1 MLNHIS
7 GALKLRR
14 VILVGTWY
22 YISVLTVAF
31 GLSIA
36 TDASALEVANGLS
49 VNGLSVNGL
58 SVNGLSVN
66 GLSVN
71 GLSVNGTERSAG
83 LRLEAIVLQDE
94 QVLLIE

>member
-1 MLNHIS
+1 MFIRS
-7 GALKLRR
+7 
-14 VILVGTWY
+14 
-22 YISVLTVAF
+22 YISVITVAF

-71 GLSVNGTERSAG
+71 GTERSAG
-83 LRLEAIVLQDE
+83 LRLKAIVLQDE
-94 QVLLIE
+94 QVLLID

>member
-1 MLNHIS
+1 MFIRS
-7 GALKLRR
+7 
-14 VILVGTWY
+14 

-66 GLSVN
+66 G
-71 GLSVNGTERSAG
+71 TEKSAG
-83 LRLEAIVLQDE
+83 LSLKAIILQDE

>member
-1 MLNHIS
+1 MFDRS
-7 GALKLRR
+7 
-14 VILVGTWY
+14 

-36 TDASALEVANGLS
+36 TEASALDTANGLS

-71 GLSVNGTERSAG
+71 GLSVNGVSPNGTEESAE
-83 LRLEAIVLQDE
+83 LEVKAIILQDGH
-94 QVLLIE
+94 VVPIK

>member
-1 MLNHIS
+1 MFIRS
-7 GALKLRR
+7 
-14 VILVGTWY
+14 

-58 SVNGLSVN
+58 SVNGTEKSADLS
-66 GLSVN
+66 LK
-71 GLSVNGTERSAG
+71 
-83 LRLEAIVLQDE
+83 AIILQDE
-94 QVLLIE
+94 QVLLIEEC

>member
-1 MLNHIS
+1 MFANS
-7 GALKLRR
+7 
-14 VILVGTWY
+14 
-22 YISVLTVAF
+22 YISILTVAF

-36 TDASALEVANGLS
+36 TGASALEVANGLS

-71 GLSVNGTERSAG
+71 GLSVDGTEKSAD
-83 LRLEAIVLQDE
+83 LRLKAIIMQDE
-94 QVLLIE
+94 RILLIE

>member
-1 MLNHIS
+1 MFIRS
-7 GALKLRR
+7 
-14 VILVGTWY
+14 

-49 VNGLSVNGL
+49 VNGLSVNG
-58 SVNGLSVN
+58 
-66 GLSVN
+66 
-71 GLSVNGTERSAG
+71 TERSAG
-83 LRLEAIVLQDE
+83 LRLKAIVLQDE

>member
-1 MLNHIS
+1 MFIRS
-7 GALKLRR
+7 
-14 VILVGTWY
+14 

-66 GLSVN
+66 G
-71 GLSVNGTERSAG
+71 TERSAG
-83 LRLEAIVLQDE
+83 LRLKAIILQDE
-94 QVLLIE
+94 QVLLID

>member
-1 MLNHIS
+1 MFIRS
-7 GALKLRR
+7 
-14 VILVGTWY
+14 

-66 GLSVN
+66 G
-71 GLSVNGTERSAG
+71 TEKSAG
-83 LRLEAIVLQDE
+83 LRLKAIVLQDE

>member
-1 MLNHIS
+1 MFIRS
-7 GALKLRR
+7 
-14 VILVGTWY
+14 

-66 GLSVN
+66 GTEKSANLS
-71 GLSVNGTERSAG
+71 LK
-83 LRLEAIVLQDE
+83 AIILQDE
-94 QVLLIE
+94 QVLLIEEC

>member
-1 MLNHIS
+1 MFIRS
-7 GALKLRR
+7 
-14 VILVGTWY
+14 

-66 GLSVN
+66 R
-71 GLSVNGTERSAG
+71 LSVNGTEKSAN
-83 LRLEAIVLQDE
+83 LSLKAIILQDE

>member
-1 MLNHIS
+1 
-7 GALKLRR
+7 
-14 VILVGTWY
+14 
-22 YISVLTVAF
+22 
-31 GLSIA
+31 
-36 TDASALEVANGLS
+36 
-49 VNGLSVNGL
+49 
-58 SVNGLSVN
+58 VNGLSVN

>member
-1 MLNHIS
+1 MFIRS
-7 GALKLRR
+7 
-14 VILVGTWY
+14 

-66 GLSVN
+66 G
-71 GLSVNGTERSAG
+71 TERSAG
-83 LRLEAIVLQDE
+83 LRLKAIVLQDE

>member
-1 MLNHIS
+1 MFIRS
-7 GALKLRR
+7 
-14 VILVGTWY
+14 

-66 GLSVN
+66 G
-71 GLSVNGTERSAG
+71 TERSAG

>member
-1 MLNHIS
+1 MFIRS
-7 GALKLRR
+7 
-14 VILVGTWY
+14 

-71 GLSVNGTERSAG
+71 GLSVNGLSVNGTEKSTG
-83 LRLEAIVLQDE
+83 LSLKAIILQDE

>member
-1 MLNHIS
+1 MFIRS
-7 GALKLRR
+7 
-14 VILVGTWY
+14 

-71 GLSVNGTERSAG
+71 GLSVNGLSVNGLSVNGLSVNGTEKSAG
-83 LRLEAIVLQDE
+83 LSLKAIILQDE

>member
-1 MLNHIS
+1 MFANS
-7 GALKLRR
+7 
-14 VILVGTWY
+14 
-22 YISVLTVAF
+22 YISILTVAF

-36 TDASALEVANGLS
+36 TGASALEVANGLS

-71 GLSVNGTERSAG
+71 GLSVDGTEKSAD
-83 LRLEAIVLQDE
+83 LRLKAIILQDE
-94 QVLLIE
+94 QILLIE

>member
-1 MLNHIS
+1 MFIRS
-7 GALKLRR
+7 
-14 VILVGTWY
+14 
-22 YISVLTVAF
+22 YISVITVAF

-71 GLSVNGTERSAG
+71 GTERSAG
-83 LRLEAIVLQDE
+83 LRLKAIILQDE
-94 QVLLIE
+94 QVLLID

>member
-1 MLNHIS
+1 S
-7 GALKLRR
+7 
-14 VILVGTWY
+14 

-58 SVNGLSVN
+58 SVNG
-66 GLSVN
+66 
-71 GLSVNGTERSAG
+71 TERSAG
-83 LRLEAIVLQDE
+83 LRLKAIVLQDE
-94 QVLLIE
+94 QVLLID

>member
-1 MLNHIS
+1 MFIRS
-7 GALKLRR
+7 
-14 VILVGTWY
+14 

-66 GLSVN
+66 GTEKSADLS
-71 GLSVNGTERSAG
+71 LK
-83 LRLEAIVLQDE
+83 AIILQDE

>member
-1 MLNHIS
+1 MFIRS
-7 GALKLRR
+7 
-14 VILVGTWY
+14 

-58 SVNGLSVN
+58 SVNG
-66 GLSVN
+66 
-71 GLSVNGTERSAG
+71 TEKSAG
-83 LRLEAIVLQDE
+83 LRLKAIILQDE

>member
-1 MLNHIS
+1 MFIRS
-7 GALKLRR
+7 
-14 VILVGTWY
+14 

-71 GLSVNGTERSAG
+71 GTEKSADLS
-83 LRLEAIVLQDE
+83 LKAIILQDE

>member
-1 MLNHIS
+1 MFIRS
-7 GALKLRR
+7 
-14 VILVGTWY
+14 
-22 YISVLTVAF
+22 YIAVLTVAF

-66 GLSVN
+66 G
-71 GLSVNGTERSAG
+71 TERSAG
-83 LRLEAIVLQDE
+83 LRLKAIILQDE
-94 QVLLIE
+94 QVLLID

>member
-1 MLNHIS
+1 MFIRS
-7 GALKLRR
+7 
-14 VILVGTWY
+14 

-71 GLSVNGTERSAG
+71 GTERSAG
-83 LRLEAIVLQDE
+83 LRLKAIVLQDE
-94 QVLLIE
+94 QVLLID

>member
-1 MLNHIS
+1 MFANS
-7 GALKLRR
+7 
-14 VILVGTWY
+14 
-22 YISVLTVAF
+22 YISILTVAF

-36 TDASALEVANGLS
+36 TGASALEVANGLS

-71 GLSVNGTERSAG
+71 GLSVDGTETSAD
-83 LRLEAIVLQDE
+83 LRLKAIILQDE
-94 QVLLIE
+94 QILLIE

>member
-1 MLNHIS
+1 MFIRS
-7 GALKLRR
+7 
-14 VILVGTWY
+14 

-71 GLSVNGTERSAG
+71 GTEKSADLS
-83 LRLEAIVLQDE
+83 LKAIILQDE
-94 QVLLIE
+94 QVLLIEEC

>member
-1 MLNHIS
+1 MFIRS
-7 GALKLRR
+7 
-14 VILVGTWY
+14 
-22 YISVLTVAF
+22 YIAVLTVAF

-36 TDASALEVANGLS
+36 TDASALEVA
-49 VNGLSVNGL
+49 NGL